1 MLLLSVLVPAAVI
14 AVILAVL
21 AWNTSRRSTEQELVS
36 EAKGLASDIARELEI
51 MKGVLLALATS
62 PSLAKA
68 DLPALQAQMARA
80 LRPDGA
86 MLQLI
91 DAGGAIRASSPPA
104 PGRLPREAHDPALI
118 ARVFQTN
125 QPQVSELI
133 ATPGQSGRSAGYR
146 FCVDVPVELAG
157 KVAYDLRMSV
167 SPAVLTSALTRQ
179 NLPGGQAA
187 SVLDG
192 GGRTLARS
200 DDGNRLVGQQA
211 PTDFRSHPHLNTF
224 LATSPEGHAVLAAAA
239 DVAGTGWTVVVET
252 PRDLIEG
259 ALLRTLA
266 IVGAASAAMLALGLP
281 ISAYHARRIAR
292 PLQSLAIAAEALGR
306 GDAPQQTPPGVREAT
321 RTGLA
326 LASAA
331 AALQQREQERDR
343 AEAARQAG
351 EARLARLLSTTPTG
365 IVEIDVRGLITFA
378 NAAAEKMLGGAS
390 GGLTGRAFDHPAWQA
405 SRSDGQPASPDRFPA
420 AWALRGETVHD
431 YQHTVSAANG
441 RRIVLLANIV
451 PVRGADGRVDGA
463 LAAFQDITARDDQ
476 ARLLQESEARFRHL
490 ADSVP
495 ALIWMNGM
503 RGEVAF
509 ANMHFGHVFGRPPS
523 DMQGLG
529 WTEVVMPQD
538 LEPFRAAYRA
548 AFRERKTFQWTV
560 RVRDKTGTVRW
571 LRCESVP
578 RLNDVGMFLGYTG
591 CAVDVTAARLAAG
604 ELERRVAART
614 EELKQA
620 VDALH
625 AEALERAQ
633 AESQLRQSQKM
644 EAVGQLTGGIAH
656 DFNNMLQAIGGSL
669 ELVKRRA
676 DQGRLEDAAQFIG
689 NAQKTVERAASLTHR
704 LLAFARRQA
713 LQPRPVEPNA
723 LAEGMADLINR
734 TTGAN
739 VSARLE
745 LCRGAWTVLCDPN
758 QLENVLLN
766 LAINARDAM
775 PEGGELVTSTANRA
789 LSEADVAGQGGARPG
804 EFVEIAVS
812 DTGSGMDEATKAR
825 AFEPFF
831 TTKPVGQGSGLGLSQ
846 LYGFMQQSGGFVRLD
861 SAPGKGTTFRL
872 YFPRHDPAPD
882 APERP
887 IG

>member
-1 MLLLSVLVPAAVI
+1 MLLLSILLPATVIAAV
-14 AVILAVL
+14 LAVF

-68 DLPALQAQMARA
+68 DFPALQAQMARA
-80 LRPDGA
+80 LRPEGA
-86 MLQLI
+86 TLQLI
-91 DAGGAIRASSPPA
+91 DAGGIVRASAPPA
-104 PGRLPREAHDPALI
+104 PGRPPREAKDPALI

-125 QPQVSELI
+125 QPQISQLV
-133 ATPGQSGRSAGYR
+133 ATPGQSAGYR
-146 FCVDVPVELAG
+146 FCIDVPVELAG
-157 KVAYDLRMSV
+157 RVAYDLRMSV
-167 SPAVLTSALTRQ
+167 SPAVLASVLVRQ
-179 NLPGGQAA
+179 NLPDRQAA

-192 GGRTLARS
+192 QGRILARGV
-200 DDGNRLVGQQA
+200 DGVEGLVGQQA
-211 PTDFRSHPHLNTF
+211 PPDFKPKPGRGTF
-224 LATSPEGHAVLAAAA
+224 GATSPGGRSVLAAAA
-239 DVAGTGWTVVVET
+239 EVAGTGWTAVVET
-252 PRDLIEG
+252 PRALLQG

-266 IVGAASAAMLALGLP
+266 AVGAVCAAMLALGLP
-281 ISAYHARRIAR
+281 VSAYHARRIAR
-292 PLQSLAIAAEALGR
+292 PLQSLAVAAEALGR
-306 GDAPQQTPPGVREAT
+306 GEAPQRTPQGVREAT

-331 AALQQREQERDR
+331 AALQQREEERDR

-378 NAAAEKMLGGAS
+378 NAAAEKMLGGTP
-390 GGLTGRAFDHPAWQA
+390 GGLTGRAFDHPAWQT
-405 SRSDGQPASPDRFPA
+405 SHPGSQPPSPGRFPA

-431 YQHTVSAANG
+431 YQHAVTAADG
-441 RRIVLLANIV
+441 QRIVLLVNIV
-451 PVRGADGRVDGA
+451 PVRGVDGRVEGA
-463 LAAFQDITARDDQ
+463 LAAFQDITARDEQ

-495 ALIWMNGM
+495 ALIWMNSA
-503 RGEVAF
+503 RGNVVF
-509 ANMHFGHVFGRPPS
+509 ANMHFGHVFGRSPS

-529 WTEVVMPQD
+529 WTEVVLPQD
-538 LEPFRAAYRA
+538 LEAFRAAYRA
-548 AFRERKTFQWTV
+548 AFQERKALQWTV
-560 RVRDKTGTVRW
+560 RVRDKAGAVRW
-571 LRCESVP
+571 MRCESVP
-578 RLNDVGMFLGYTG
+578 RLNDVGVFLGYTG

-625 AEALERAQ
+625 AEAFERAQ

-669 ELVKRRA
+669 ELVQRRA
-676 DQGRLEDAAQFIG
+676 AQGRLEDAARFIG
-689 NAQKTVERAASLTHR
+689 NAQKTVARAASLTHR

-723 LAEGMADLINR
+723 LVEGMADLISR
-734 TTGAN
+734 TMGSN
-739 VSARLE
+739 VAARLE
-745 LCRGAWTVLCDPN
+745 LGHDPWTVLCDPN

-775 PEGGELVTSTANRA
+775 PDGGELVARTANVVLTA
-789 LSEADVAGQGGARPG
+789 ADVAGQGEARPG
-804 EFVEIAVS
+804 GFVEIAVS
-812 DTGSGMDEATKAR
+812 DTGIGMDEKTRAH

-831 TTKPVGQGSGLGLSQ
+831 TTKPVGQGTGLGLSQ

-872 YFPRHDPAPD
+872 YFPRHAPAPD
-882 APERP
+882 APQP
-887 IG
+887 SIG